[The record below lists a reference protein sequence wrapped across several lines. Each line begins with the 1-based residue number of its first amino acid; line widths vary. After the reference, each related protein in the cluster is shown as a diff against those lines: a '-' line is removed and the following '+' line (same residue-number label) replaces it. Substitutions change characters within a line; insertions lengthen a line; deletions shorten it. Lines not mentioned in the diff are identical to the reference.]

1 VAPTDNTIHDPS
13 RSSYY
18 IDDDFYRVL
27 VDDFTD
33 WQRDEVEIADPAAR
47 DSCRRFL
54 GREARLLDTGRYD
67 DWVGLFA
74 RECLY
79 WVPASADGGDPRREV
94 AIAFDDRRRLED
106 RVFRLDSPYAW
117 SQQPASRT
125 SRIVSNVAVFGTN
138 DDDIVMVRSS
148 FLTTEFHAG
157 DYRTWAGWTG
167 HRLRRAGESWEI
179 QVKQVNLINYDQ
191 NLRNPSIAL

>member
-1 VAPTDNTIHDPS
+1 MAPTDKTIHDPS

-18 IDDDFYRVL
+18 IDDDFYRDL
-27 VDDFTD
+27 VDDFAD
-33 WQRDEVEIADPAAR
+33 WQRDDSEIVDPGVR
-47 DSCRRFL
+47 DSCGRFL
-54 GREARLLDTGRYD
+54 AREARLLDAGRYD
-67 DWVGLFA
+67 DWLALFA
-74 RECLY
+74 PECLY
-79 WVPASADGGDPRREV
+79 WVPASAGGGDPRREV

-125 SRIVSNVAVFGTN
+125 SRIVSNVEVFATA
-138 DDDIVMVRSS
+138 DDDTVMVRSS
-148 FLTTEFHAG
+148 FLVTEFHAG

-167 HRLRRAGESWEI
+167 HRLRRAGDSWEI
-179 QVKQVNLINYDQ
+179 LVKQVNLINYDQ